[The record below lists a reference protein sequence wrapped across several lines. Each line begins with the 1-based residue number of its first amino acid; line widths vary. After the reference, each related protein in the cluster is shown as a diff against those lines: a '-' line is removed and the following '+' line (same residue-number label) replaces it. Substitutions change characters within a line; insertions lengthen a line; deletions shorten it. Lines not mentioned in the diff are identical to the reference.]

1 MSNTGKYILIL
12 IVAFSLFSCFFTGL
26 VGLGQGFAEGGGTV
40 RIASHDHNV
49 ETGNDSVVIFGNDN
63 VVTTTKTEP
72 PDKANPLVVVGFFM
86 VVFFVVYLALRK
98 IGFFVYGGHYLSDG
112 STYV

>member
-40 RIASHDHNV
+40 RIASHDV
-49 ETGNDSVVIFGNDN
+49 ETGNDSVVIFGNRN

-72 PDKANPLVVVGFFM
+72 PDKASPLVVVGFFT
-86 VVFFVVYLALRK
+86 VVFFVVYLTLRK
-98 IGFFVYGGHYLSDG
+98 IGFFVYGGHYL
-112 STYV
+112 TNRY